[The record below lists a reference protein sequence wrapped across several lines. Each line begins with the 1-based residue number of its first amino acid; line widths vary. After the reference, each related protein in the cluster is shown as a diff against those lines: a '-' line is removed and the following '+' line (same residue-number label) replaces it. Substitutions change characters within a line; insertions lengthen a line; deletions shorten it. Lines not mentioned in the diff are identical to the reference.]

1 MNDETASEHRYETHE
16 QPMYQ
21 KNDMRHL
28 HNDAKSVLGVVL
40 AAVLACAA
48 TNVSWDAF

>member
-21 KNDMRHL
+21 ENNMRHL
-28 HNDAKSVLGVVL
+28 HNDVKSVPGVVL

-48 TNVSWDAF
+48 TNVSRDVF